1 MSDIFADSAC
11 APHGPA
17 RAPRGEPRRR
27 LLCWRGVMRSRNSSR
42 LFTFR
47 YIVTYK
53 ERHIIL
59 NWRQGSPSRSSVM
72 CICKK
77 RDATCQRHGQRKGL
91 RRLRAFSMPHTDTQC
106 TDATAYVGVH
116 VHVSCFP
123 FHRPLHICRMC
134 PPNKAAYGVS
144 KVTRWCDDLTCA
156 QPQAARDATWATAIS
171 ICALPFTPTGARAQ
185 RYTHSCVHS
194 QPPPAS
200 ATSRVL

>member
-1 MSDIFADSAC
+1 
-11 APHGPA
+11 
-17 RAPRGEPRRR
+17 
-27 LLCWRGVMRSRNSSR
+27 MRSRNSSR

-53 ERHIIL
+53 ERHIIP
-59 NWRQGSPSRSSVM
+59 NWRQWQSPT
-72 CICKK
+72 KK
-77 RDATCQRHGQRKGL
+77 SETRRVNAMGQRKGL

-116 VHVSCFP
+116 VHVSCLP
-123 FHRPLHICRMC
+123 FHLPSHLSSVACAPRIT
-134 PPNKAAYGVS
+134 AAYGVS